1 MPYPG
6 SSSSPSP
13 AAALLLLV
21 LLLVASSPAYSIQAA
36 YGGVPQAGTCF
47 LMWLLYFPAH
57 GCSDPAV
64 MRSDACLQLQR
75 RREQQRCAAAGDY
88 WLRRGTHHRF
98 RQEHPRFSRSSLS
111 RRRRRR
117 SKRGAAACGS
127 WKWIGPNVRAR
138 ALRRQVGR
146 SRCSVF
152 RPIHRPDRVAHGPV
166 VRL

>member
-47 LMWLLYFPAH
+47 LMWLLYFPAR

-75 RREQQRCAAAGDY
+75 RREQQPCAAAGDY

-111 RRRRRR
+111 
-117 SKRGAAACGS
+117 CGS

-152 RPIHRPDRVAHGPV
+152 RPTRPSGTRPSS
-166 VRL
+166 

>member
-1 MPYPG
+1 MLREMPYPG

-47 LMWLLYFPAH
+47 LMWLLYFPAR

-98 RQEHPRFSRSSLS
+98 RQEHPDSPG
-111 RRRRRR
+111 RRCR
-117 SKRGAAACGS
+117 AAAADGVREVQQHVAAGS
-127 WKWIGPNVRAR
+127 GSGQTCARAR
-138 ALRRQVGR
+138 
-146 SRCSVF
+146 
-152 RPIHRPDRVAHGPV
+152 
-166 VRL
+166 